1 MEQNLAWEFLRLAL
15 AIVVVL
21 VLPGLLILDLT
32 RVVPKGLGRLALLPL
47 AFSVS
52 TAFVSLI
59 GLIGYAL
66 NVGLVVAESIILGS
80 VALFLLLKLV
90 WVYGRVRGINGRSVV
105 LPPLRLADGAVVVS
119 VALLA
124 ALAAWV
130 GIWLSHTADSFYHIA
145 GITALL
151 ADDSVLVE
159 RVLYADSPG
168 GLDPIAGTWH
178 LALAL
183 VSNIGEIDP
192 IFLFDQLPPAMVILL
207 GLAFFSFARVLLR
220 NPWWA
225 LAATLVQFIVVFQLD
240 FRTSPYPN
248 IISFV
253 VLWTALLV
261 LFKLLQSGERR
272 GLLMVGA
279 LGFALAGLHLFTFEL
294 LILSIVGYGLGVYVV
309 SRRRRQLRGD
319 VANVALVFGLVSVVS
334 LPFLIMK
341 IEGSFIVMASGF
353 PDGRDFRDIG
363 LLFDGLDRFPPLSY
377 LGDTVL
383 SPITSLNA
391 SKWIADNSFVF
402 VPDRIATPWGLSSYG
417 GPLLFGALAYSAVLF
432 LLPTAFAGRRE
443 HIFLVVTTLAVPV
456 VLLNPAIVSPLTGRV
471 SDIPLLRLPNLAPFA
486 LVAIAISAPVLTRL
500 WRIGMCRVSFPLLVR
515 YLVTLSFRAASWL
528 RLKRLAPA
536 VLVAPAYALVALSL
550 LVGFGIAMGLDLYR
564 GTADG
569 YISSYEGRPFGIEV
583 SRESRLSYEDGLYGY
598 LRGEVPAGSVVLS
611 DMVTS
616 YYVGGLTGLPVVAV
630 PPTHSMKRV
639 EGVDG
644 PQRRA
649 DVSSVL
655 NPDNSDL
662 PTTIMILDKY
672 DVSFIVTTDESIM
685 ERWPDTFQ
693 LLYRDDSA
701 SVFSYLLR
709 SGSLVPSKL

>member
-1 MEQNLAWEFLRLAL
+1 MAWESLRLAL
-15 AIVVVL
+15 AVVFVL
-21 VLPGLLILDLT
+21 VLPGLLVLEVT
-32 RVVPKGLGRLALLPL
+32 RVVPKGVGRMALLPL
-47 AFSVS
+47 AFSIS
-52 TAFVSLI
+52 MAFVSLI

-66 NVGLVVAESIILGS
+66 DVGLVVVESVILGS
-80 VALFLLLKLV
+80 AALFLLLKLV
-90 WVYGRVRGINGRSVV
+90 WAYGRVRGTKGRSVV
-105 LPPLRLADGAVVVS
+105 LPPLFLPDGVVVVF

-145 GITALL
+145 GISALL

-159 RVLYADSPG
+159 RVLYAHSPG

-192 IFLFDQLPPAMVILL
+192 VFLFDQLPPAMVILL
-207 GLAFFSFARVLLR
+207 ALAFFSLARVLLK

-225 LAATLVQFIVVFQLD
+225 LAASLVQFIVVFQLD

-248 IISFV
+248 VMSFV

-261 LFKLLQSGERR
+261 LFKLLESGERK
-272 GLLMVGA
+272 GLFIVGA

-309 SRRRRQLRGD
+309 SRHRRQLRGD
-319 VANVALVFGLVSVVS
+319 VASAALAFGLVSIVS
-334 LPFLIMK
+334 LPFVIMK
-341 IEGSFIVMASGF
+341 VEGSFLVMASGF
-353 PDGRDFRDIG
+353 ADGRDFRDIG
-363 LLFDGLDRFPPLSY
+363 LLFDGLDRFPPLSF

-383 SPITSLNA
+383 SPFTSLNA
-391 SKWIADNSFVF
+391 SEWIADNSFVF
-402 VPDRIATPWGLSSYG
+402 VPDRIVTPWGLSSYG
-417 GPLLFGALAYSAVLF
+417 GPLLFGALAYGAVLL
-432 LLPTAFAGRRE
+432 LLPTAFAGRRS
-443 HIFLVVTTLAVPV
+443 HIFLVITALTVPA

-471 SDIPLLRLPNLAPFA
+471 ADIPLLRLPNLAPFA
-486 LVAIAISAPVLTRL
+486 LVAIAVSAPVLVRL

-515 YLVTLSFRAASWL
+515 YLMALSFRAVSWL
-528 RLKRLAPA
+528 RLKRVAPA
-536 VLVAPAYALVALSL
+536 VLAAPAYALVALSL
-550 LVGFGIAMGLDLYR
+550 LVGFGVAIGFDLYR

-583 SRESRLSYEDGLYGY
+583 SRESRLSYEEGLYGY
-598 LRGEVPAGSVVLS
+598 LRRQVPAGSVVLS

-630 PPTHSMKRV
+630 PPTHSLKRI

-649 DVSSVL
+649 DVSTVL
-655 NPDNSDL
+655 DPGNLDL
-662 PTTIMILDKY
+662 PGTMMILDKY

-685 ERWPDTFQ
+685 EMRPDMFQ

-701 SVFSYLLR
+701 SVFRYLLKL
-709 SGSLVPSKL
+709 GS